1 MKTPERSYDLL
12 LKGGHVIDAANNV
25 DAVRDVAIKD
35 NKIAAVAADIPT
47 TQARKTISVAGYYVT
62 PGLIDIH
69 AHVFG
74 GFAGWLFPDQHCFPA
89 GVTTVVDTGSAG
101 WKNFEEFK
109 ETIIER
115 YKTRVLA
122 FLNIVGAGMG
132 GAVEQDVSEMEPEPC
147 AKMIEKYPEY
157 IVGSKTAHFGGPG
170 WEAVD
175 GAVKAA
181 RLSGTIGMMD
191 FRPMPTRSYSDLLL
205 KKLSPGDIHTH
216 LYASHIPLLN
226 EQGIVND
233 YVREARQRG
242 IIFDLGHGAGS
253 FWFRIAAPA
262 MQQGFPP
269 DTISTDLHKSSA
281 LLPNATMP
289 VTMSKMLNLGMS
301 LQEVV
306 MRSTLMPAQVIRRPE
321 LGTLS
326 VGACADVAVLELL
339 RGAFGFLD
347 SGLARMN
354 GDRKLQC
361 VLTLR
366 NGEIVWDLNGISRPD
381 WREAGRYQRI
391 EQYDGASLHSN
402 NLRTRHLKPGTTS
415 SPDNT

>member
-1 MKTPERSYDLL
+1 MTTPERPYDLL
-12 LKGGHVIDAANNV
+12 LKGGHVIDAANGV
-25 DAVRDVAIKD
+25 DGVRDVAIKG

-47 TQARKTISVAGYYVT
+47 ALARKTIHVAGYYVT

-74 GFAGWLFPDQHCFPA
+74 GFAGWLFPDQHCFPN

-109 ETIIER
+109 ETIIAR
-115 YKTRVLA
+115 SQTRVLA

-157 IVGSKTAHFGGPG
+157 LVGSKTAHFRGHG
-170 WEAVD
+170 WTAVD
-175 GAVKAA
+175 GAVQAA
-181 RLSGTIGMMD
+181 RRSGTIAMID
-191 FRPMPTRSYSDLLL
+191 FYPQPERSYQDLILQ
-205 KKLSPGDIHTH
+205 KLSPGDIHTH

-226 EQGIVND
+226 AQGEVNA
-233 YVREARQRG
+233 YMHEARQRG

-269 DTISTDLHKSSA
+269 DTISTDLHKNSA
-281 LLPNATMP
+281 LLPNATMT

-301 LQEVV
+301 LSEVV
-306 MRSTLMPAQVIRRPE
+306 MRSTFIPAQVIRRPE

-339 RGAFGFLD
+339 EGEFGFLD
-347 SGLARMN
+347 AGLARMD

-361 VLTLR
+361 VLTMR
-366 NGEIVWDLNGISRPD
+366 SGEIVWDLNGISRPA
-381 WREAGRYQRI
+381 WQAAGQYQRI
-391 EQYDGASLHSN
+391 GQYD
-402 NLRTRHLKPGTTS
+402 
-415 SPDNT
+415 